1 MHFGICRGPGSNL
14 PQIGGM
20 TVAVS
25 IGLDVPKVTGSLKML
40 ITAATCH
47 FVPVPLGNLE
57 SWELQVLLR
66 TVGDR
71 SQFWKAV
78 RLDGVTEL
86 TGVLWFHSWVCKYQ
100 SFSHVHKETCGDVSY
115 TASVW

>member
-1 MHFGICRGPGSNL
+1 
-14 PQIGGM
+14 
-20 TVAVS
+20 
-25 IGLDVPKVTGSLKML
+25 ML
-40 ITAATCH
+40 ITVATCH

-66 TVGDR
+66 TAGDR

-86 TGVLWFHSWVCKYQ
+86 TGVLWFHS
-100 SFSHVHKETCGDVSY
+100 
-115 TASVW
+115 